1 MANMLNFKFGQFG
14 SLKDQSYSA
23 GTVYVTTDEQAM
35 YIDLPKSHEPNA
47 EITRVRIGDI
57 IVKESSRDAE
67 PPFSNGAFYYFV
79 EENALLRWNNGE
91 WKQINSVSDVQAS
104 IKQVEDTITNTILPK
119 FNNYLL
125 LEGGVMSGDIDMGN
139 KTIKNVLTPVQ
150 EADAANKKYVDDGL
164 ATKVN
169 VSDFNTFKT
178 ANSSAIEEAKKAGTD
193 AQETISKS
201 VLPKFDNYLLLDGG
215 EMKGNITM
223 GTHKITTTSSPSNNN
238 DVTNKQYVDGQVNT
252 RVLSSDFETFKTT
265 NSTAIADAKKEGTE
279 AKELI
284 QNTVLGKFEEYLPLS
299 GGEMSGSIDMGTH
312 KITVSSAPSQTTDL
326 TNKQYVDTEVG
337 KRVLTSD
344 FNTFKT
350 TNSAAIEK
358 AEKAGTDAQTTIQ
371 ESVLPKF
378 NDYLPLEGGTLEG
391 SINMGGEKITN
402 VSAPIND
409 TDAANKKYV
418 DDGLFTKVNTG
429 DFNTFKTTNSE
440 AIEDAKKAGT
450 DAQATI
456 TNTILPKF
464 NNYLLV
470 EGGGMSG
477 DINMNSNKITNVS
490 TPVNNNDAANKS
502 YVDTETG
509 KRVLTSDFNTFKTTN
524 SANIAEAKKAG
535 TDAQSTITNTVLP
548 KFNNYLLLE
557 GGTMDGSIN
566 MGNNAITN
574 VPTPT
579 DNNHAVNKK
588 YVDDV
593 IAANDAMTF
602 KGVLGNGTGQIAS
615 LPSTA
620 NVGDTYKVGV
630 ANTYGGNAAKVGD
643 LIINAASKDSDAPN
657 WVHIS
662 SGYEDDY
669 LQKIVVDE
677 NTIHLTNGV
686 DNTATGSVGGFTIVG
701 DTNSNLVFT
710 VSASTEDPAIHT
722 ITASMVWGT
731 FN

>member
-350 TNSAAIEK
+350 TNSA
-358 AEKAGTDAQTTIQ
+358 
-371 ESVLPKF
+371 
-378 NDYLPLEGGTLEG
+378 
-391 SINMGGEKITN
+391 
-402 VSAPIND
+402 
-409 TDAANKKYV
+409 
-418 DDGLFTKVNTG
+418 
-429 DFNTFKTTNSE
+429 
-440 AIEDAKKAGT
+440 
-450 DAQATI
+450 
-456 TNTILPKF
+456 
-464 NNYLLV
+464 
-470 EGGGMSG
+470 
-477 DINMNSNKITNVS
+477 
-490 TPVNNNDAANKS
+490 
-502 YVDTETG
+502 
-509 KRVLTSDFNTFKTTN
+509 
-524 SANIAEAKKAG
+524 NIAEAKKAG